1 MKGEGKERQ
10 RKWKKRGWQEGG
22 GGGGQRGGG
31 FKIGCREQLQSI
43 VCHLLN
49 YLLSRI
55 NVQETSG
62 RAPAAA
68 SRRLAPRFS
77 TACSLSKQHPAD
89 PGAAAILV
97 KQQQGKVLENKRR
110 SGSSA
115 SRRSLTIHSVSFL
128 AVSPARKQRRM
139 RERRRRTYLFGH
151 WADCRGRIKASTG
164 LCGRS
169 PSTFRPVDR
178 HPRRKLFQLEIGGD
192 KKDDKKDNVAFR
204 RPG

>member
-1 MKGEGKERQ
+1 MEEERLAGG
-10 RKWKKRGWQEGG
+10 RRGWGE
-22 GGGGQRGGG
+22 GG

-68 SRRLAPRFS
+68 SRRLAQCLS

-128 AVSPARKQRRM
+128 AVLPARKQRRM

-169 PSTFRPVDR
+169 PSHLGPSTVAQEESCSNWRLAEIKG
-178 HPRRKLFQLEIGGD
+178 RRKRQRCVQAAWLM
-192 KKDDKKDNVAFR
+192 
-204 RPG
+204 